1 MVRYTDKGLKIQSD
15 IPVTCNVDGEM
26 LTDTEFKIRI
36 EKSAIKVYNDPQF
49 VEEIVGN
56 NI

>member
-26 LTDTEFKIRI
+26 LTDTEFKNQNR
-36 EKSAIKVYNDPQF
+36 EKCNKSL
-49 VEEIVGN
+49 
-56 NI
+56 